1 VGATAYRIKTEFS
14 MNRKL
19 TLLMLWILTILPN
32 PPTQAGALDPVSSH
46 SSSLTFSAALRLAEQ
61 NTPIL
66 RARAIAVK
74 AADFELEPAAEL
86 PDPQLVLGLN
96 NVPATG
102 PDRGHLGQD
111 FMTMQ
116 RIGIMQNVPNRSTRK
131 ARVALAKAQIVEAEA
146 ELTIERARVLH
157 DAAKAWLDCYF
168 LEHRLPLFDEL
179 EQDLRLL
186 TKVSQAQL
194 AANTGNTLAALDP
207 AKQSAELADIRDDTY
222 QKLAAARAR
231 LQSLI
236 GDDTDMPLGGTSPA
250 LAIDPSQ
257 IREHLHRHPKL
268 ALYEPLT
275 SLAEARLQTAEAD
288 RQANWSIGVDYQH
301 REAPFDDMVSLE
313 LRFDLPVFP
322 ATRQNPRIAAERSR
336 LRALQLEREAMLRD
350 HAADLTSD
358 LAIHRSVVRQLNRI
372 TSTWLPLAEQG
383 LALAMAGY
391 RAGQQEF
398 TTTLS
403 ERRNLINVR
412 LRELDL
418 QHQRAVLAA
427 KLIYAYGAPQQ

>member
-1 VGATAYRIKTEFS
+1 

-19 TLLMLWILTILPN
+19 TLLMLWILSIALN
-32 PPTQAGALDPVSSH
+32 PSTQAGALDPVSPPGT
-46 SSSLTFSAALRLAEQ
+46 SLTFSVALQLAEQ

-66 RARAIAVK
+66 QARAMAVK
-74 AADFELEPAAEL
+74 AADFALQPAAEL

-116 RIGIMQNVPNRSTRK
+116 RIGIMQNVPNRSKRK
-131 ARVALAKAQIVEAEA
+131 ARVALAKAQVVEAEA

-157 DAAKAWLDCYF
+157 DTAEAWLDCYF

-179 EQDLRLL
+179 EQDLGLL
-186 TKVSQAQL
+186 TKVSLAQL
-194 AANTGNTLAALDP
+194 AANTGSALEALDP
-207 AKQSAELADIRDDTY
+207 VKQSAELADLRDDTH

-236 GDDTDMPLGGTSPA
+236 GDDTAMPLGGTAPA
-250 LAIDPSQ
+250 LTIDPSQ
-257 IREHLHRHPKL
+257 LREHLHRHPTL
-268 ALYEPLT
+268 ALYDPLT
-275 SLAEARLQTAEAD
+275 GLAEARLQTAEAD
-288 RQANWSIGVDYQH
+288 RQADWSIGVDYQH

-322 ATRQNPRIAAERSR
+322 ATRQNPRIAAERFR
-336 LRALQLEREAMLRD
+336 VNALQREREAVLRE
-350 HAADLTSD
+350 HAAALASD
-358 LAIHRSVVRQLNRI
+358 LAIHRSLVRQLNRI
-372 TSTWLPLAEQG
+372 TSTWLPLAEQS

-391 RAGQQEF
+391 RAGQQEL

-427 KLIYAYGAPQQ
+427 KLIYAYGALQQ